1 MTHPQEARTA
11 ARVAELNTAFG
22 DPADPANPVGHAQLL
37 AADEAGELS
46 AAGEKLL
53 DAFGLN
59 AEFVPTAH
67 GGRLERL
74 DSLTRVLRE
83 VFRQDVALGLG
94 YGVTSFMAAVNVW
107 TDGDERQRARLA
119 KILLGGGRVSVAY
132 HELAHGN
139 DFLRNEFEAR
149 VRPDGS
155 FLLHGAKQVVNNAA
169 RAQAWLLFSRTDPA
183 PGPRSHS
190 VLMVEADEVAP
201 ERLTVL
207 PRYGTVGVR
216 GCYLSG
222 LDFDRA
228 PVPERA
234 LVGELGHGADL
245 ALRSFQ
251 LTRSALP
258 GMALGAADSAL
269 RTVVSFARGRRLYQ
283 QTVAEIPQALATLG
297 GAFLDLLVSDC
308 LCLAGTR
315 SVHLLPAEA
324 SVYASAVKYLVP
336 ALLQGAV
343 HDLSVVL
350 GARFYVREGEF
361 GIFQKHLR
369 DLPVLSLGHAG
380 AAACQATII
389 PQLPRLARRSWFR
402 GDPAPDALFDPR
414 ADLPEI
420 PFDRLA
426 LTGGQDGLSASLVAA
441 ADTAPDGSPHERAV
455 HALVL
460 HLTDELRRIQ
470 QESLALAPVDRT
482 ALASPAGFA
491 LADRYAVVL
500 AGAAVLG
507 VWRRA
512 RDQGAVQ
519 GAEPGGRRGADR
531 GSVPFPAD
539 RGSAPLP
546 SDPFLADP
554 AWAAAALDR
563 LVRRLGRAPAALPA
577 DCAGRVQE
585 ELLRRHAQRRS
596 FDLYDTALAG

>member
-1 MTHPQEARTA
+1 MTTGQEARTA
-11 ARVAELNTAFG
+11 ARVAELNAAFG
-22 DPADPANPVGHAQLL
+22 DPADPANPVGHARILE
-37 AADEAGELS
+37 ADEAGELP

-59 AEFVPTAH
+59 AEFVPAAH

-74 DSLTRVLRE
+74 DGLARVLRE
-83 VFRQDVALGLG
+83 VFRRDLALGLG

-107 TDGDERQRARLA
+107 TGGDERQRTRLA
-119 KILLGGGRVSVAY
+119 QILLGGDRVSVAY

-139 DFLRNEFEAR
+139 DFMRNEFEAR
-149 VRPDGS
+149 VQPDGS
-155 FLLHGAKQVVNNAA
+155 FVLHGAKQVINNAA
-169 RAQAWLLFSRTDPA
+169 RARAWLLFGRTDSA

-190 VLMVEADEVAP
+190 VLMVERDQVAP

-216 GCYLSG
+216 GCLLSG
-222 LDFDRA
+222 LDFDLA
-228 PVPERA
+228 PVPRQA
-234 LVGELGHGADL
+234 LVGTPGHGSDL

-258 GMALGAADSAL
+258 GMALGTADTAL
-269 RTVVSFARGRRLYQ
+269 RTVVSFARGRHLYKR
-283 QTVAEIPQALATLG
+283 TVAAIPQARATLG
-297 GAFLDLLVSDC
+297 DAFLDLLTGDC
-308 LCLAGTR
+308 LCLAATR
-315 SVHLLPAEA
+315 GVHLLPGQA

-336 ALLQGAV
+336 ALLQQAV

-350 GARFYVREGEF
+350 GARFYVRDGEF
-361 GIFQKHLR
+361 GVFQKHLR

-402 GDPAPDALFDPR
+402 GGPAPDALFEPR
-414 ADLPEI
+414 ADLPDI

-426 LTGGQDGLSASLVAA
+426 LTADGDALSASLVAA
-441 ADTAPDGSPHERAV
+441 ADTAPDGSPHGTAV

-460 HLTDELRRIQ
+460 QLTDELRRIQ
-470 QESLALAPVDRT
+470 QESLALAPQDRT

-500 AGAAVLG
+500 AGAAVHG

-512 RDQGAVQ
+512 RAAGA
-519 GAEPGGRRGADR
+519 
-531 GSVPFPAD
+531 
-539 RGSAPLP
+539 
-546 SDPFLADP
+546 DPFLADP
-554 AWAAAALDR
+554 AWTAAALDR
-563 LVRRLGRAPAALPA
+563 LVRRLGRRPPALPA

-585 ELLRRHAQRRS
+585 ELLRRHAERRS

>member
-1 MTHPQEARTA
+1 MTADQAERTAPHPAPPQPQEAGTA
-11 ARVAELNTAFG
+11 ARVAELAAAFG
-22 DPADPANPVGHAQLL
+22 DPGDVANPVGEAAIL

-59 AEFVPTAH
+59 AEFVPASL

-74 DSLTRVLRE
+74 DGLARVLRE
-83 VFRQDVALGLG
+83 VFRRDVALGLG
-94 YGVTSFMAAVNVW
+94 YGVTSFMASVNVW
-107 TDGDERQRARLA
+107 AEGDARQQARLA
-119 KILLGGGRVSVAY
+119 EILLGGGRVSVAY

-139 DFLRNEFEAR
+139 DFLRNDFEAR

-155 FLLHGAKQVVNNAA
+155 FLLHGTKQVINNAA

-190 VLMVEADEVAP
+190 VLMVERAQVAP

-216 GCYLSG
+216 GCHLSG
-222 LDFDRA
+222 LDLDSA
-228 PVPERA
+228 PVPATA
-234 LVGELGHGADL
+234 LVGGLGHGADV

-269 RTVVSFARGRRLYQ
+269 RTVVSFATGRHLYKR
-283 QTVAEIPQALATLG
+283 TVADIPQARDTLG
-297 GAFLDLLVSDC
+297 GAFLDLLTADC
-308 LCLAGTR
+308 LCLAGAR
-315 SVHLLPAEA
+315 SVHLLPGEA

-336 ALLQGAV
+336 KLLREAV

-350 GARFYVREGEF
+350 GARFYVREGAT

-380 AAACQATII
+380 AAACQATIV

-402 GDPAPDALFDPR
+402 TAPAPDALFEPHT
-414 ADLPEI
+414 DLPEI
-420 PFDRLA
+420 PFRQLA
-426 LTGGQDGLSASLVAA
+426 LTADRDSLSASLVAA
-441 ADTAPDGSPHERAV
+441 ADTLPDGSPHEAAV
-455 HALVL
+455 RDLARQLVA
-460 HLTDELRRIQ
+460 ELRLIQ
-470 QESLALAPVDRT
+470 QQSLALPPVDRT
-482 ALASPAGFA
+482 ALASPASFA
-491 LADRYAVVL
+491 LSDRYAVVL

-512 RDQGAVQ
+512 RDAGAGRDPAA
-519 GAEPGGRRGADR
+519 GAGRDR
-531 GSVPFPAD
+531 A
-539 RGSAPLP
+539 AEA
-546 SDPFLADP
+546 FLADP

-563 LVRRLGRAPAALPA
+563 LVRRLGRRPAALPA
-577 DCAGRVQE
+577 DCAARVQE
-585 ELLRRHAQRRS
+585 ELLRRHAGRRS
-596 FDLYDTALAG
+596 FDLYATAPAG

>member
-1 MTHPQEARTA
+1 MTDGQEARVA
-11 ARVAELNTAFG
+11 ARVAELSAAFG
-22 DPADPANPVGHAQLL
+22 DPADPANPVGDARLL
-37 AADEAGELS
+37 EADEAGELS
-46 AAGEKLL
+46 ADGEKLL

-59 AEFVPTAH
+59 AEFVPTAL
-67 GGRLERL
+67 GGRLERI
-74 DSLTRVLRE
+74 DSLARVLRE
-83 VFRQDVALGLG
+83 VFRRDVALGLG

-107 TDGDERQRARLA
+107 TAGDERQRTRLA
-119 KILLGGGRVSVAY
+119 EILLGGGRVSVAY

-155 FLLHGAKQVVNNAA
+155 FLLHGAKQVVNNAE

-190 VLMVEADEVAP
+190 VLMVERAEVAR

-216 GCYLSG
+216 GCLLSG

-228 PVPERA
+228 PVPEHA
-234 LVGELGHGADL
+234 LVGQLGHGADV

-258 GMALGAADSAL
+258 GMALGAADTAL
-269 RTVVSFARGRRLYQ
+269 RTVVSFTRGRRLYKG
-283 QTVAEIPQALATLG
+283 TVAGIPQARATLG
-297 GAFLDLLVSDC
+297 GAFLDLLISDC
-308 LCLAGTR
+308 LCLVGTR
-315 SVHLLPAEA
+315 AVHLLPDEA

-336 ALLQGAV
+336 TLLGEAV

-350 GARFYVREGEF
+350 GARFYLRDGEF
-361 GIFQKHLR
+361 GVFQKHLR

-402 GDPAPDALFDPR
+402 TEPAPDTLFDPR
-414 ADLPEI
+414 ADLPGI

-426 LTGGQDGLSASLVAA
+426 LTGDRDGLSASLVAA
-441 ADTAPDGSPHERAV
+441 ADTAPDGTPHEAAVRAL
-455 HALVL
+455 AL
-460 HLTDELRRIQ
+460 HLTDELRLIQ
-470 QESLALAPVDRT
+470 AESLALAPLDRT
-482 ALASPAGFA
+482 ALASPASFA
-491 LADRYAVVL
+491 LSDRYAVVL

-512 RDQGAVQ
+512 R
-519 GAEPGGRRGADR
+519 ERGG
-531 GSVPFPAD
+531 
-539 RGSAPLP
+539 
-546 SDPFLADP
+546 DPFLADP
-554 AWAAAALDR
+554 AWAAPSLDR
-563 LVRRLGRAPAALPA
+563 LVRRLGRRPAELPP
-577 DCAGRVQE
+577 DCAGRVWE
-585 ELLRRHAQRRS
+585 ELLRRHTERRG

>member
-1 MTHPQEARTA
+1 MTDSQEARVA
-11 ARVAELNTAFG
+11 ARVAELNAAFG
-22 DPADPANPVGHAQLL
+22 DPADPANPVGNARLL

-46 AAGEKLL
+46 AEGEKLL

-59 AEFVPTAH
+59 AEFVPTAL
-67 GGRLERL
+67 GGRLERI
-74 DSLTRVLRE
+74 DSLARVLRE
-83 VFRQDVALGLG
+83 VFRRDVALGLG

-107 TDGDERQRARLA
+107 TEGDARQRARLA
-119 KILLGGGRVSVAY
+119 EILLGGGRVSVAY

-155 FLLHGAKQVVNNAA
+155 FVLHGAKQVINNAE

-190 VLMVEADEVAP
+190 VLMVERAEVAP

-216 GCYLSG
+216 GCLLSG

-228 PVPERA
+228 PVPEHA
-234 LVGELGHGADL
+234 LVGQLGHGADV

-251 LTRSALP
+251 LTRGALP
-258 GMALGAADSAL
+258 GMALGAADTAL
-269 RTVVSFARGRRLYQ
+269 RTVVSFARGRHLYKR
-283 QTVAEIPQALATLG
+283 TVAEIPQARATLG
-297 GAFLDLLVSDC
+297 GAFLDLLISDC
-308 LCLAGTR
+308 LCLVGTR
-315 SVHLLPAEA
+315 AVHLLPDEA

-336 ALLQGAV
+336 TLLGEAV

-350 GARFYVREGEF
+350 GARFYLRDGEF
-361 GIFQKHLR
+361 GVFQKHLR

-402 GDPAPDALFDPR
+402 TEPAPDALFDPR
-414 ADLPEI
+414 ADLPGI

-426 LTGGQDGLSASLVAA
+426 LTGDRDGLSASLVAA
-441 ADTAPDGSPHERAV
+441 ADTAPDGTPQEAAVRAL
-455 HALVL
+455 AL
-460 HLTDELRRIQ
+460 HLTDELRLLQ
-470 QESLALAPVDRT
+470 AESLALAPLDRT
-482 ALASPAGFA
+482 ALASPASFA
-491 LADRYAVVL
+491 LSDRYAVVL

-512 RDQGAVQ
+512 RAR
-519 GAEPGGRRGADR
+519 GGD
-531 GSVPFPAD
+531 S
-539 RGSAPLP
+539 
-546 SDPFLADP
+546 FLADP

-563 LVRRLGRAPAALPA
+563 LVRRLGRRPAELPP
-577 DCAGRVQE
+577 DCAGRVWE
-585 ELLRRHAQRRS
+585 ELLRRHTERRG

>member
-1 MTHPQEARTA
+1 MTGGQEARTA
-11 ARVAELNTAFG
+11 ARVAELNAAFG
-22 DPADPANPVGHAQLL
+22 DPGDPVNPVGHDRLL
-37 AADEAGELS
+37 EADEAGELS

-59 AEFVPTAH
+59 AEFVPTAL
-67 GGRLERL
+67 GGRLERV
-74 DSLTRVLRE
+74 DSLARVLRE
-83 VFRQDVALGLG
+83 VFRRDVALGLG

-107 TDGDERQRARLA
+107 TGGDERQRTRLA
-119 KILLGGGRVSVAY
+119 EILLGGGRVSVAY

-149 VRPDGS
+149 VQPDGS
-155 FLLHGAKQVVNNAA
+155 FLLHGAKQVVNNAG
-169 RAQAWLLFSRTDPA
+169 RADAWLLFSRTDPA

-190 VLMVEADEVAP
+190 VLMVERAEVAP

-216 GCYLSG
+216 GCLLSG

-228 PVPERA
+228 PVPGRA

-258 GMALGAADSAL
+258 GMALGAADTAL

-283 QTVAEIPQALATLG
+283 RTVDAIPQARATLG
-297 GAFLDLLVSDC
+297 DAFLDLLISDC

-315 SVHLLPAEA
+315 SVHLLPDEA

-336 ALLQGAV
+336 ALLQGAM
-343 HDLSVVL
+343 HDLSIVL
-350 GARFYVREGEF
+350 GARFYLRQGEF

-402 GDPAPDALFDPR
+402 GEAAPGALFDPR
-414 ADLPEI
+414 GDLPET
-420 PFDRLA
+420 PFGRLA
-426 LTGGQDGLSASLVAA
+426 LTGDRDGLSASLVAA
-441 ADTAPDGSPHERAV
+441 ADTAPDGSPQEAAVRAL
-455 HALVL
+455 ARQ
-460 HLTDELRRIQ
+460 LTGELRLIQ
-470 QESLALAPVDRT
+470 QESLALPPQDRT
-482 ALASPAGFA
+482 ALASPAAFA
-491 LADRYAVVL
+491 LADRYAVLL

-512 RDQGAVQ
+512 G
-519 GAEPGGRRGADR
+519 DR
-531 GSVPFPAD
+531 GD
-539 RGSAPLP
+539 
-546 SDPFLADP
+546 DPFLADP
-554 AWAAAALDR
+554 AWAAAALHR
-563 LVRRLGRAPAALPA
+563 LVRRLGRRPADLPA
-577 DCAGRVQE
+577 GCVGRVQE
-585 ELLRRHAQRRS
+585 ELLRRHAERRS